1 MSMELKMLVWTIVL
15 GLLQVG
21 LAAMLSTRQR
31 GLAWN
36 AGPRN
41 NVPTPLTGVA
51 GRVDRALHN
60 FKETFPFFAAAV
72 LAIQLTQNANAE
84 TAMGAQI
91 YFWARVAYVPV
102 YAAGISYLRTVIWA
116 ASLAGLLMVLKP
128 LL

>member
-15 GLLQVG
+15 GLLQVA

-36 AGPRN
+36 AGPRD